1 MILNKEELDKIAER
15 YVKMISENINV
26 ELIIPKD
33 IIIDK
38 SYGRIY
44 FYGAKD
50 YKKHRLAGNGPF
62 LVKNDTGIVIPF
74 GTAMDVDYYIKGY
87 EDGTCKP
94 ASYGVW
100 DPNQN

>member
-1 MILNKEELDKIAER
+1 MLSIEQIDKIAER
-15 YVKMISENINV
+15 YVKKIAEKINV

-62 LVKNDTGIVIPF
+62 LVRKDTGFVIQF
-74 GTAMDVDYYIKGY
+74 GTADSVEYYIKGY
-87 EDGTCKP
+87 EDGTWKP
-94 ASYGVW
+94 ASHGVW
-100 DPNQN
+100 DPN